1 MYHKVE
7 GTGVYARIPLPN
19 GGSLVEAAAGDVNI
33 TSAALRGGAT
43 LDENT
48 SKGGTFGTVSIARH
62 THVSTA
68 PAMNEGNIKEVLI
81 SPDVDPKTKQL
92 VACYLI
98 TRTDVEPPAASVSSV
113 NSASATGDKDNIPKV
128 EPTKTGM
135 DNIVDKAAE
144 AAPKIIPPVVESVS
158 DAATNVAQSAENS
171 ITSVSEASTKWTRRF
186 KNYFRF
192 NNKPD
197 Y

>member
-7 GTGVYARIPLPN
+7 GTGVYGRIPLPS
-19 GGSLVEAAAGDVNI
+19 GGSLIEVAAGDINI

-48 SKGGTFGTVSIARH
+48 SKGGTLGTVSIARH

-81 SPDVDPKTKQL
+81 SPNVDPKTKQL

-98 TRTDVEPPAASVSSV
+98 TRTDVEPPTAAVSSV

-144 AAPKIIPPVVESVS
+144 AAPKIIPPVV
-158 DAATNVAQSAENS
+158 
-171 ITSVSEASTKWTRRF
+171 
-186 KNYFRF
+186 
-192 NNKPD
+192 
-197 Y
+197 